1 MIFVFVVG
9 SEEPTEDFGDLAD
22 HATALRFGRLGL
34 GLVEVWAKLH

>member
-9 SEEPTEDFGDLAD
+9 SEESTEDFGDLTD
-22 HATALRFGRLGL
+22 HAAALRFGRLGL